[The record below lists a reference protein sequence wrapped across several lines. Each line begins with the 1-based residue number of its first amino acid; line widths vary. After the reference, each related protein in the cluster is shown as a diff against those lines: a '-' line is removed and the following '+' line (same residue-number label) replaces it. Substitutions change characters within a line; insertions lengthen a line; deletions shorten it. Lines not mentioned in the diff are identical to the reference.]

1 MRRSS
6 SSPTCAMCISSKT
19 RRAGSFSRNTREAV
33 SSQFRHGVS
42 RSSKGG
48 PMSISYE
55 DVASDL
61 RRIVISGRLDM
72 PGTDSVASQL
82 AQLTAAPKKAVVVDL
97 SPLKVLASIGI
108 RALISSA
115 KDVQKRGGKMA
126 LVVNKGSTVM
136 MSLEA
141 TGVDELIPVFGSFR
155 DAEKAVLA

>member
-1 MRRSS
+1 
-6 SSPTCAMCISSKT
+6 
-19 RRAGSFSRNTREAV
+19 
-33 SSQFRHGVS
+33 
-42 RSSKGG
+42 
-48 PMSISYE
+48 MSISFE